1 MRRAFT
7 IIEVLVVVTIIGVLI
22 ALLLPAVQSARDSAR
37 RTQCASNLK
46 QIGIALLNFENANK
60 HFPSG
65 YVSSYDNA
73 GNDTG
78 PGWGWCAFI
87 LPEMEEN
94 AIYQTIHFDLPI
106 EHPMN
111 GARVANIQSFF
122 CPSDDTPRVWAAKSR
137 DANGNPLATI
147 CEVAASNYVAM
158 YGTSE
163 PGVDGDGMYFRNS
176 RLSLKDVTDG
186 SSKTIAAGERA
197 HQLGNATW
205 VGSLTGSSVFP
216 DDGAVARPETEASA
230 GMVLGQA
237 GEGVGPGADG
247 SDVNQFYSLHAAGA
261 NFAFVDGHVNFLP
274 ATMDVKI
281 FQALAT
287 RAGGETVSGN
297 Y

>member
-65 YVSSYDNA
+65 YVSNYDNA

-111 GARVANIQSFF
+111 GALEWPI
-122 CPSDDTPRVWAAKSR
+122 
-137 DANGNPLATI
+137 
-147 CEVAASNYVAM
+147 
-158 YGTSE
+158 
-163 PGVDGDGMYFRNS
+163 
-176 RLSLKDVTDG
+176 
-186 SSKTIAAGERA
+186 SKF
-197 HQLGNATW
+197 
-205 VGSLTGSSVFP
+205 SSV
-216 DDGAVARPETEASA
+216 RPTIRLAS
-230 GMVLGQA
+230 
-237 GEGVGPGADG
+237 GPPK
-247 SDVNQFYSLHAAGA
+247 AAMQTA
-261 NFAFVDGHVNFLP
+261 IPSPPFVKLP
-274 ATMDVKI
+274 RRIT
-281 FQALAT
+281 
-287 RAGGETVSGN
+287 
-297 Y
+297 